1 MSVILIL
8 CLGFF
13 YLSVEKDSFFS
24 NEKYSLLLITV
35 IIIAI
40 MIVFGKKVSYLNS
53 HVSPAFIIL
62 FIIISAAVF
71 APLIT
76 PFGPDRIFNAGE
88 CRLLPPFSKKEILF
102 KKTEDPFSK
111 KYELLV
117 ADSLKVSGKT
127 YLYRKDKPIE
137 IDNDLLV
144 REEGNIKNRQA
155 YFVLGTDEFGR
166 DLYTRIV
173 YGARIS
179 LSVGLGAAGLSFI
192 IALFFTFISSLP
204 LKILDSLTNRISE
217 VFLAVPSLFIII
229 FAISF
234 FGSGLF
240 PVIIVMAVT
249 SWMAL
254 YKILNGELKR
264 VKNCNFIVSSI
275 MLKIPRNKIFFNE
288 IIPLILPSI
297 VVNLIFQVANFIIVE
312 ASLSFLGLGPGT
324 EYASWGGIIESGI
337 SYLSSAW
344 WLIFFPGIL
353 LFVTIVALNK
363 TGNEFEK
370 YFNPL
375 LK

>member
-1 MSVILIL
+1 M
-8 CLGFF
+8 
-13 YLSVEKDSFFS
+13 
-24 NEKYSLLLITV
+24 
-35 IIIAI
+35 
-40 MIVFGKKVSYLNS
+40 
-53 HVSPAFIIL
+53 
-62 FIIISAAVF
+62 
-71 APLIT
+71 
-76 PFGPDRIFNAGE
+76 
-88 CRLLPPFSKKEILF
+88 PPFSKKEILF
-102 KKTEDPFSK
+102 KKTEDAFSK